1 MAEDF
6 PLSTTCSI
14 VCKIKQGPTTTI
26 KTVVMSLW
34 KLTVSCRLQVIN
46 YSNFTAPKPKTDNEA
61 YFAFFNTKQKWIDVG
76 KQTIQLQ

>member
-1 MAEDF
+1 MKLAEDF

-26 KTVVMSLW
+26 KTVVTSLW
-34 KLTVSCRLQVIN
+34 KLTVSCRLQV
-46 YSNFTAPKPKTDNEA
+46 TDNEA